1 MSLEFPKGFLW
12 GISMAAF
19 QYEMGASRE
28 AVDPNSD
35 WYVWLH
41 DRRNVERG
49 VVSGDVPEDGPGYWD
64 LYRVDHRWAQWLGL
78 NAWRMNPEWSRIF
91 PRSTKSVK
99 VSVDRDEEG
108 VKAVDVTEEALRQL
122 DELANQEAVK
132 RYREI
137 FEDIKCRGM
146 KLIINLYHWPLPIW
160 LHDPIRVRDTN
171 AREGPRGWLDEDAIV
186 EFAKFAAYVA
196 WKFGDLADM
205 WSTMN
210 EPNVTWS
217 IGYTG
222 GNFPPGLNDYKLSYR
237 AARNIVQA
245 HARAYDQIK
254 EVVGREA
261 QVGVIYAVTPAEP
274 LSDDDR
280 EAAERANEVMT
291 HWFFKAIT
299 EGRLS
304 VLGIGEER
312 REDLRDR
319 VDWIGVNYYSR
330 LVVRASERAPGFEV
344 VSGYG
349 FACKPSSK
357 SLANRPTS
365 EVGWEIYPEGMR
377 SAINMCKR
385 YGRPMMVTEN
395 GVADAADRLRHWY
408 IVSHLHQLLKAIK
421 VDGADVRGYLH
432 WSLIDNLEWASGF
445 KPKFGLIYV
454 DLKTKERYP
463 RPSAYVYRDIVS
475 QNALPEYLLE
485 YARYPNI
492 LAPP

>member
-1 MSLEFPKGFLW
+1 
-12 GISMAAF
+12 
-19 QYEMGASRE
+19 
-28 AVDPNSD
+28 
-35 WYVWLH
+35 
-41 DRRNVERG
+41 
-49 VVSGDVPEDGPGYWD
+49 
-64 LYRVDHRWAQWLGL
+64 
-78 NAWRMNPEWSRIF
+78 
-91 PRSTKSVK
+91 
-99 VSVDRDEEG
+99 
-108 VKAVDVTEEALRQL
+108 
-122 DELANQEAVK
+122 
-132 RYREI
+132 
-137 FEDIKCRGM
+137 
-146 KLIINLYHWPLPIW
+146 
-160 LHDPIRVRDTN
+160 
-171 AREGPRGWLDEDAIV
+171 
-186 EFAKFAAYVA
+186 
-196 WKFGDLADM
+196 
-205 WSTMN
+205 
-210 EPNVTWS
+210 
-217 IGYTG
+217 
-222 GNFPPGLNDYKLSYR
+222 
-237 AARNIVQA
+237 
-245 HARAYDQIK
+245 
-254 EVVGREA
+254 
-261 QVGVIYAVTPAEP
+261 
-274 LSDDDR
+274 
-280 EAAERANEVMT
+280 
-291 HWFFKAIT
+291 AIT

-330 LVVRASERAPGFEV
+330 LVVRASERAPGFEG

-454 DLKTKERYP
+454 DLKTKERCP

-485 YARYPNI
+485 YAKYPNI